1 MPLVQAVPS
10 WAPNNASP
18 THVTTIAPTQP
29 ASVLLV
35 RAIFWNPGSS
45 RTVYSNGTGTW
56 TLLYDSLSYDGI
68 PVGYFICLDPGGGT
82 TQITADNNGTNSHFT
97 VDVLEVS
104 NIDTAVA
111 PLIPANHNAQSLVTA
126 WTSSSIALV
135 APSTFVI
142 GFTAVGA
149 NVATSVQ
156 GAGFTPVS
164 AAGYSPVGNNINTA
178 EGDVSF
184 VEYGTFGPAT
194 LAATGTF
201 SGAVNT
207 YSFVIGLQELAAND
221 GTYHLTSDLYF

>member
-45 RTVYSNGTGTW
+45 RTVFSNGTGTW

-68 PVGYFICLDPGGGT
+68 PVAYFICLNPGGGT

-126 WTSSSIALV
+126 WTSTSI
-135 APSTFVI
+135 
-142 GFTAVGA
+142 
-149 NVATSVQ
+149 
-156 GAGFTPVS
+156 TPVA